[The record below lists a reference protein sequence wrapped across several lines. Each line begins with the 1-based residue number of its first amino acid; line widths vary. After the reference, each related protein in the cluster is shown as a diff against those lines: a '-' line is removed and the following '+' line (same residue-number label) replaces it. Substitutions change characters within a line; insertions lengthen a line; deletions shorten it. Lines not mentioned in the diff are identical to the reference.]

1 MNYKKIPKNSKTV
14 VIEGGVMENTSLII
28 TGM

>member
-1 MNYKKIPKNSKTV
+1 MINQLPKFCKTV
-14 VIEGGVMENTSLII
+14 VIGGGVMENTSLII